1 MSKGFGFNL
10 DHLNVTAEDWS
21 VIKAYEGREPHPP
34 QASKVIDL
42 SEGVIGRKAS
52 IENRSASG
60 RRVNM
65 RDVRRT
71 LDLMLS
77 DIDSA
82 GKSRPDDIGPKPSDT
97 EPMNDITR
105 EELSSTLSAIE
116 ERMDRRVERMEQDSA
131 RRSDDLRREMRLRE
145 RSARRESIATK
156 EALQAH
162 IESNDKAV
170 ASTLAAL
177 ERTEKEFGTVKQANK
192 EQRYWMA
199 GIGVAIVLG
208 IMGAN
213 ATIFGG
219 GKTFFDG
226 GANSVVNQQH
236 VEKLIQEAKA
246 QSDANS
252 ALLKQIQT
260 RQESLV
266 APSPAK
272 P

>member
-1 MSKGFGFNL
+1 MSSLSHQANANL
-10 DHLNVTAEDWS
+10 AAVSIS
-21 VIKAYEGREPHPP
+21 VSPAKNDPEIEGALLADDFYRTIWPRI
-34 QASKVIDL
+34 IDQNDKTMAL
-42 SEGVIGRKAS
+42 G
-52 IENRSASG
+52 
-60 RRVNM
+60 
-65 RDVRRT
+65 
-71 LDLMLS
+71 
-77 DIDSA
+77 
-82 GKSRPDDIGPKPSDT
+82 DT

-105 EELSSTLSAIE
+105 EDLSKSLSGIE
-116 ERMDRRVERMEQDSA
+116 DRMDKRIERMEQDTA

-156 EALQAH
+156 EALRAH

-226 GANSVVNQQH
+226 GANSVINQQK
-236 VEKLIQEAKA
+236 VEQLIQEAKT

-252 ALLKQIQT
+252 ALLIQIQA
-260 RQESLV
+260 RQESRT
-266 APSPAK
+266 SPTSAK